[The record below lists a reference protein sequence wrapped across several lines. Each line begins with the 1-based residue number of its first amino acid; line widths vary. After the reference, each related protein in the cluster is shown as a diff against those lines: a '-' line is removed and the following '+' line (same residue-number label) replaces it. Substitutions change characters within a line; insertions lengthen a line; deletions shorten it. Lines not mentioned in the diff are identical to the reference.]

1 MDLITIEAKP
11 REPGRKAAKAARR
24 AEEIPCVL
32 YGSEIDPQVF
42 QVEELTLRPLL
53 YTNEFRRVQLVIG
66 KKKYECIL
74 KEVDWD
80 PLTDRPMHADFQTLV
95 EGKEVTLSVPIHYTG
110 TALGVQDGGTPQVF
124 LNEIS
129 VRCLPKDIPDHIAVD
144 ISALEI
150 GDALLLR
157 DLDLDFEKITFNV
170 PDDQALYAVIA
181 PRELIEPEVEELE
194 GEELE
199 EGEGE
204 EGEGE
209 EGAEA
214 SDEGEEDEEG

>member
-11 REPGRKAAKAARR
+11 REPGRKAAQAARR
-24 AEEIPCVL
+24 AKEVPCVL

-53 YTNEFRRVQLVIG
+53 YTNEFRRVQLVLG

-74 KEVDWD
+74 KDVDWD

-95 EGKEVTLSVPIHYTG
+95 EGHEVTLSVPIHYTG
-110 TALGVQDGGTPQVF
+110 TARGVQDGGTPQVF
-124 LNEIS
+124 IHEIS

-144 ISALEI
+144 ISELEI
-150 GDALLLR
+150 GDALLLS
-157 DLDLDFEKITFNV
+157 DLDLDFEKLTFNV
-170 PDDQALYAVIA
+170 PEDQALYAVIA
-181 PRELIEPEVEELE
+181 PRELVEPEVEELE
-194 GEELE
+194 GEEFE

-204 EGEGE
+204 EGE

-214 SDEGEEDEEG
+214 ADEASEEEDE